1 MKVTRQIK
9 VYDDF
14 AIVPLTRGFEAI
26 IDAADAELVG
36 RFLWCASV
44 VKDGCIYAKRGE
56 RDAAGVLRTIK
67 LHRWLIDAPSHLMV
81 DHIDRNTLNN
91 RRSNLR
97 LATIAQNN
105 LNTGIRKD
113 NSSGAKG
120 VSFHRGVGRWTSQIS
135 IGRKIQYLGCF
146 DTQEAAALA
155 YSAAAQR
162 LHGEFVGRLA

>member
-1 MKVTRQIK
+1 MTRQIK

-26 IDAADAELVG
+26 IDAADAEFVG
-36 RFLWCASV
+36 RFLWCAAV
-44 VKDGCIYAKRGE
+44 AKDGYVYAKRAE
-56 RDAAGVLRTIK
+56 RDTSGVQRTIK
-67 LHRWLIDAPSHLMV
+67 LHRWLIDAPVHLMV

-113 NSSGAKG
+113 NSSGVKG

-135 IGRKIQYLGCF
+135 IGGKLQYLGCF
-146 DTQEAAALA
+146 DTQESAALA
-155 YSAAAQR
+155 YSTAAQK
-162 LHGEFVGRLA
+162 LHGEFAGRLA